1 MIKSLPGERW
11 RQVIFKNWTKL
22 QKKYAVSNKGRVAS
36 YTNDLKKDGN
46 LINGST
52 VEDYKIMR
60 FKVKDKYLAFLFH
73 RLVAEYFLKQLSPEH
88 DFVIHLNHDKADN
101 RKENLRWA
109 TKEQVIEHNKNN
121 PRVIAAKEN
130 LIQHAGQYA
139 SFRKLNLQQVITI
152 KKLLANPFRKL
163 TYKQIAEKYGISEM
177 AITRMKRGENWG
189 YIKI

>member
-22 QKKYAVSNKGRVAS
+22 QKKYAISNKGRLAS
-36 YTNDLKKDGN
+36 YTSDLKKDGN
-46 LINGST
+46 LIGGST
-52 VEDYKIMR
+52 VEGYRIMR
-60 FKVKDKYLAFLFH
+60 FKVKEKYLAFLFH
-73 RLVAEYFLKQLSPEH
+73 RLVAEYFRKQPSPAH
-88 DFVIHLNHDKADN
+88 DFVIHLNHDKTDN
-101 RKENLRWA
+101 HKENLRWA

-130 LIQHAGQYA
+130 LIQHPGQYA
-139 SFRKLNLQQVITI
+139 RFKKLNLKQVVAI
-152 KKLLANPFRKL
+152 KKMLADPERKL
-163 TYKQIAEKYGISEM
+163 TYKQIGEKYSISEM